1 MAVWQFDLLLIS
13 RGNVIS
19 LFGVV
24 PPLLE
29 EIDLEKVESWK
40 VVLLDINCEELFS
53 SFVSVDESWSPE
65 IQMWGE
71 ENGNRVEVVGAIDQP
86 ESIFIRIDAR
96 ELNDRFLHGVVKAA
110 ERLDALLLL
119 IENMKVIEPRL
130 HLLKESVNCSNA
142 KRWVD
147 NPTKFIKSIRS
158 GKTKIRPNN
167 SSYLLRF
174 YRVDRCFDTVGVC
187 KSDTFESKRS
197 PWCSVSS
204 PQSSLSAWLD

>member
-13 RGNVIS
+13 RGSLIS

-71 ENGNRVEVVGAIDQP
+71 ENGNRVEVVGAKTNQNP
-86 ESIFIRIDAR
+86 SSSVLMLES
-96 ELNDRFLHGVVKAA
+96 
-110 ERLDALLLL
+110 
-119 IENMKVIEPRL
+119 
-130 HLLKESVNCSNA
+130 
-142 KRWVD
+142 
-147 NPTKFIKSIRS
+147 
-158 GKTKIRPNN
+158 
-167 SSYLLRF
+167 
-174 YRVDRCFDTVGVC
+174 
-187 KSDTFESKRS
+187 
-197 PWCSVSS
+197 
-204 PQSSLSAWLD
+204 